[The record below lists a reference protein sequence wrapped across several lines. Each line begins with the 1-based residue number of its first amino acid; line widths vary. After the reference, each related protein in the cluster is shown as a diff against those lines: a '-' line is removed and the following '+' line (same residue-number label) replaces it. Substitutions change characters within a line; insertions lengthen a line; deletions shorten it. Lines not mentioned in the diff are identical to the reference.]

1 MKFEK
6 KVDGGVVYVCL
17 NPEGLQLP
25 VLPFDPKPF
34 LEFKIGSTY
43 KTLAAG
49 RSQEEWD
56 IVFGY
61 PEKFLNSEFL
71 TDEDRGKILSTMVY
85 MHYLIRSK
93 LNADNIVLDSKSANV
108 QYRSKAE
115 MLNLQNELSRVM
127 CTLNDSVSFLK
138 KLRVFA
144 ADSRYVPQPECDPN
158 LGTRP
163 QDSQEKTLY
172 PAEQITLTS
181 LAIMAKL
188 FSPISSVFISCCKDI
203 KLDSMFNEIHCNVM
217 YRNMLDETYPD
228 LMDKL
233 DGIIRSIVEK
243 KLKDISETDLY
254 NGNTVSVLTAKNIAG
269 MLTRKLVVVNLD
281 QKGTN
286 LATYIHACVQS
297 TTNSSSGN
305 KYKLSVKSRKRP
317 NDAASLI
324 NGDGNE
330 SVLETESISSARTD
344 DFTDII
350 SFAVDTTV
358 TRYFCDKNISNFA
371 RDSFYAAV
379 SYYDTQGHMVI
390 DPVNSYILGIMFG
403 TELMGGRSVELLK
416 STDLSRL
423 IALAQVKLIN
433 EGYSHELVALIS
445 AKSTGSPKLTNTGA
459 EVGLVNGGGWRSSTV
474 YNNLSNQFRFSCNG
488 ITWDTGLFNL
498 VNAVTHTVYL
508 INIAPSIIEY
518 MADENLPENITGEE
532 FSASS
537 ALAEDVCILIRNYTL
552 EETQLNGV

>member
-163 QDSQEKTLY
+163 QDSQEKLCI
-172 PAEQITLTS
+172 Q
-181 LAIMAKL
+181 
-188 FSPISSVFISCCKDI
+188 
-203 KLDSMFNEIHCNVM
+203 
-217 YRNMLDETYPD
+217 
-228 LMDKL
+228 
-233 DGIIRSIVEK
+233 
-243 KLKDISETDLY
+243 
-254 NGNTVSVLTAKNIAG
+254 
-269 MLTRKLVVVNLD
+269 
-281 QKGTN
+281 
-286 LATYIHACVQS
+286 
-297 TTNSSSGN
+297 
-305 KYKLSVKSRKRP
+305 
-317 NDAASLI
+317 
-324 NGDGNE
+324 
-330 SVLETESISSARTD
+330 
-344 DFTDII
+344 
-350 SFAVDTTV
+350 
-358 TRYFCDKNISNFA
+358 
-371 RDSFYAAV
+371 
-379 SYYDTQGHMVI
+379 
-390 DPVNSYILGIMFG
+390 
-403 TELMGGRSVELLK
+403 
-416 STDLSRL
+416 
-423 IALAQVKLIN
+423 
-433 EGYSHELVALIS
+433 
-445 AKSTGSPKLTNTGA
+445 
-459 EVGLVNGGGWRSSTV
+459 
-474 YNNLSNQFRFSCNG
+474 
-488 ITWDTGLFNL
+488 
-498 VNAVTHTVYL
+498 
-508 INIAPSIIEY
+508 PSK
-518 MADENLPENITGEE
+518 
-532 FSASS
+532 
-537 ALAEDVCILIRNYTL
+537 
-552 EETQLNGV
+552 